1 MEMDTQQNV
10 IRAYKIGRLNRE
22 EAIHELRRL
31 EPNLMAPVLEILLNA
46 VSRHN
51 VVELNNRK
59 VKNAPSN
66 STSDH

>member
-22 EAIHELRRL
+22 EAIHHLRRL

-46 VSRHN
+46 VNRQN
-51 VVELNNRK
+51 VVAIKTRDK
-59 VKNAPSN
+59 
-66 STSDH
+66 

>member
-22 EAIHELRRL
+22 EAIHHLRRL

-51 VVELNNRK
+51 VVKLNNRK
-59 VKNAPSN
+59 IKNAPSS
-66 STSDH
+66 STTDR

>member
-22 EAIHELRRL
+22 EAIHHLRRL

-46 VSRHN
+46 VNRQN
-51 VVELNNRK
+51 VVAIKTRDN
-59 VKNAPSN
+59 
-66 STSDH
+66 